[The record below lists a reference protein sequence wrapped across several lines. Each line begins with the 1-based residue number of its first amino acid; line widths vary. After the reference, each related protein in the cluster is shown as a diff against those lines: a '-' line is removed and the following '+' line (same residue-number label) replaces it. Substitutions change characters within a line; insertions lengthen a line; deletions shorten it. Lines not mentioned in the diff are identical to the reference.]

1 MSSVLTQACFEK
13 KKKKKIWRLSSFYHA
28 PSLSPARAVPAL
40 PPWRGV
46 WSKRCQI
53 SHTPGSAA
61 PSWLG
66 FCLSPCSCLHPPC
79 TLVGLPLLLLVSTA
93 TPRDERH
100 CSHPLSCSL
109 APPVSTLPDGR
120 WLSFQRGCALKPGG
134 LRSFVCSRAEEGVP
148 RLGSR
153 VAWQHISLSSDSHV
167 PSQRLLMHTPQMT
180 AILQQQLLPSLFTCY
195 LWLLP

>member
-1 MSSVLTQACFEK
+1 MLHLSLQPGQSQPSHPGEGFGPSAVRSATLPGQPLHPGLASVYPL
-13 KKKKKIWRLSSFYHA
+13 A
-28 PSLSPARAVPAL
+28 PVCTPPA
-40 PPWRGV
+40 PW
-46 WSKRCQI
+46 WDC
-53 SHTPGSAA
+53 
-61 PSWLG
+61 
-66 FCLSPCSCLHPPC
+66 PCSSWSPR
-79 TLVGLPLLLLVSTA
+79 PLLA
-93 TPRDERH
+93 DERH

-109 APPVSTLPDGR
+109 APPVSTLPDGC